1 MATDIKRRGRGNDQ
15 DARDSAPGKVAPP
28 HLDTEVA
35 HRLLD
40 PFETLYM
47 GLLRTNDPLL
57 LEKGG
62 AHSGAE
68 LYRDLRRDGKVFS
81 ALQKRKLALIGRPY
95 QVEPVEQGAR
105 GSADAEKLHDIL
117 KRSGFDKL
125 CSQLL
130 EALVL
135 GAAISEVVFT
145 WRNGQVEVAR
155 APQRALRRFV
165 FVQED
170 AGKPPELRLLT
181 RENLIT
187 GIPLPDRTFIVHRVN
202 PEDDNPWGT
211 GLGLQLYW
219 AVFFKRKALIS
230 WNKLNDRAGVP
241 VPWGKY
247 PAKAGP
253 KEKATLFDAL
263 RALSNDG
270 VVMTPEGTMIE
281 LLESKLAS
289 GQISTQQAL
298 CEYCDDWIDAVLLG
312 QEARSK
318 SGGALASASKERAD
332 VRLDLVQ
339 ADADLLSETL
349 NETLIKWLCEMNG
362 FVPCVVS
369 RVVKEE
375 EDLAESAKTDKT
387 VSEMGF
393 ELDEETVKARY
404 GEGWRK
410 KAEVP
415 PPVPGAPGVPG
426 VPGVPGSPAAPMPSP
441 APGPQGAPVPEPAP
455 GPAPVPS
462 TTGAPVQFAERDGP
476 DAAPGQVAID
486 AAIAAVPDAELQ
498 AAMRGL
504 LDPLLAAI
512 EASDS
517 YEDALAAAEAAYP
530 RMDKA
535 RLQSLLARAMFG
547 AETFGRTEPD
557 DAVSPPAAKPA
568 TL

>member
-1 MATDIKRRGRGNDQ
+1 MADITKRRGRG
-15 DARDSAPGKVAPP
+15 ATETAPDKAAPS
-28 HLDTEVA
+28 HLDTEIA

-68 LYRDLRRDGKVFS
+68 LYRDLKRDGKVFS
-81 ALQKRKLALIGRPY
+81 ALQKRKLALVGRPY

-117 KRSGFDKL
+117 KRCGFDKL

-135 GAAISEVVFT
+135 GAAISELVFT
-145 WRNGQVEVAR
+145 WRNNQFEVAR
-155 APQRALRRFV
+155 TPQRALRRFV

-219 AVFFKRKALIS
+219 AVFFKRKSLIS

-362 FVPCVVS
+362 FVPCVVT

-375 EDLAESAKTDKT
+375 EDLKVAAETDKT

-393 ELDEETVKARY
+393 ELDVETVKARY

-410 KAEVP
+410 KAEP
-415 PPVPGAPGVPG
+415 PPPAPPAAPGVPG
-426 VPGVPGSPAAPMPSP
+426 VPGATGAPKPAP
-441 APGPQGAPVPEPAP
+441 APGPGATPA
-455 GPAPVPS
+455 V
-462 TTGAPVQFAERDGP
+462 APVQFAERDAP
-476 DAAPGQVAID
+476 DDAPGQLAID

-504 LDPLLAAI
+504 LGPLLDAI
-512 EASDS
+512 DASDS
-517 YEDALAAAEAAYP
+517 YEDALATAEAAYP

-557 DAVSPPAAKPA
+557 DAVTPPASRPA
-568 TL
+568 TQ